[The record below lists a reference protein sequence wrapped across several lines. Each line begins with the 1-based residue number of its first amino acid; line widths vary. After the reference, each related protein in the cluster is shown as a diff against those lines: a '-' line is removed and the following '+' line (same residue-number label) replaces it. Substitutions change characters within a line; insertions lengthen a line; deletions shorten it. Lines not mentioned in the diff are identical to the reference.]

1 MNKSQL
7 PDKLEF
13 VSFQL
18 SLEFY
23 LHSLFL
29 GLWKTRRDTTQEEL
43 AINSLVGFGELFGRI
58 FALRYFL
65 FHQQIHKPWRY
76 SSL

>member
-23 LHSLFL
+23 LHSLFPN
-29 GLWKTRRDTTQEEL
+29 LWKTRRDT
-43 AINSLVGFGELFGRI
+43 S
-58 FALRYFL
+58 
-65 FHQQIHKPWRY
+65 P
-76 SSL
+76 